1 MSVHSI
7 GASEPRPTVMSLS
20 ETRVAYPKLLT
31 GSQTRLVHIQH
42 GSSSSNFVASLEVV
56 DLDIDT
62 RSSYDALSYHC
73 GDMTAVSQVHL
84 PDLDIYL
91 PIARNLTDALNRV
104 LKDGIPGPFWIDAI
118 SINQIDIEERN
129 QQVRLMTRI
138 FRGARQV
145 FSWLGPDDEK
155 RAILKAFYGRPYF
168 RRAWVVQEIIVARE
182 IHVLCGAL
190 PSFDFEV
197 VFAAAWW
204 LSYIALRQLLE
215 HSVEFT
221 RLGAGRVL
229 YLRALRQQFQEKGA
243 ASQAFFDTAW
253 FSESSDPRDKFFA
266 TQGIFDMSNAIKHH
280 FEVDYRR
287 PSWFVC
293 GEAIRGIIKAS
304 RSLYVLSITKIF
316 FPPDPSFPSWV
327 PRFDGKADDFASH
340 PEREAWTPDLS
351 KISGRPHASPGTEP
365 CLRETGQHRVLSLL
379 GIKHQFKIAKVIPFA
394 PQASPRLVPTLS
406 ECGSGLGGPQHAYS
420 RDCAVFLTRRPTSV
434 ELRTLSQ
441 HAPR

>member
-145 FSWLGPDDEK
+145 FSWLGPDDGTLH
-155 RAILKAFYGRPYF
+155 RAIHLITKWADPCNDPKMSM
-168 RRAWVVQEIIVARE
+168 EM
-182 IHVLCGAL
+182 
-190 PSFDFEV
+190 
-197 VFAAAWW
+197 
-204 LSYIALRQLLE
+204 LSNNIK
-215 HSVEFT
+215 HPDSDTPVEFVG
-221 RLGAGRVL
+221 RLLKKLLKRRGR
-229 YLRALRQQFQEKGA
+229 
-243 ASQAFFDTAW
+243 S
-253 FSESSDPRDKFFA
+253 
-266 TQGIFDMSNAIKHH
+266 
-280 FEVDYRR
+280 
-287 PSWFVC
+287 
-293 GEAIRGIIKAS
+293 
-304 RSLYVLSITKIF
+304 
-316 FPPDPSFPSWV
+316 
-327 PRFDGKADDFASH
+327 
-340 PEREAWTPDLS
+340 
-351 KISGRPHASPGTEP
+351 
-365 CLRETGQHRVLSLL
+365 
-379 GIKHQFKIAKVIPFA
+379 
-394 PQASPRLVPTLS
+394 
-406 ECGSGLGGPQHAYS
+406 
-420 RDCAVFLTRRPTSV
+420 
-434 ELRTLSQ
+434 
-441 HAPR
+441 